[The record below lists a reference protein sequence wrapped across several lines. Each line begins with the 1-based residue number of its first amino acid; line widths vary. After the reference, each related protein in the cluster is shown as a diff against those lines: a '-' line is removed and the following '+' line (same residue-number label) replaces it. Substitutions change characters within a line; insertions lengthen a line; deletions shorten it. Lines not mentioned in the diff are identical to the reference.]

1 MKFTKNDL
9 APSRNLLKALGK
21 GEWKL
26 EGMEILA
33 FADMMRWFAGL
44 QKSIETELAAEEAA
58 EKAKAEEQAK
68 LNSGVLAPKVVE
80 DPIKPV
86 DAPKATNKKVK

>member
-9 APSRNLLKALGK
+9 GPSRNMLKVLGK

-26 EGMEILA
+26 DGMEILA
-33 FADMMRWFAGL
+33 FAEMMKWFAGL
-44 QKSIETELAAEEAA
+44 AKGIEMELMAEEAA

-68 LNSGVLAPKVVE
+68 LNSGILVAKPVE
-80 DPIKPV
+80 DLVKPV
-86 DAPKATNKKVK
+86 DAPKVSKKQKG